1 MTYIVGQIFEKREPE
16 VTAWCNENGYLFR
29 KIESGYQIQSYPEL
43 SLEDLK
49 EAKLDALEKAQHQ
62 AEAQAYIQSSVGFE
76 INAGERAN
84 RDIGGLLVTTKET
97 DTVQFCDYHNEL
109 HPVTLAQLKLM
120 QAEIIQNAQY
130 IYAQKW
136 AYRDAINA
144 AESVEAL
151 EEIEISFKYLD
162 IYEDVNIDDSEVG

>member
-29 KIESGYQIQSYPEL
+29 KIESGYQIQSYPEP
-43 SLEDLK
+43 SFEDLK
-49 EAKLDALEKAQHQ
+49 AAKLQTLEKAQLQ
-62 AEAQAYIQSSVGFE
+62 AESEAFIQSSVGYE

-84 RDIGGLLVTTKET
+84 RDINGLLVTTKET
-97 DTVQFCDYHNEL
+97 DMVQFCDYHNQL
-109 HPVTLAQLKLM
+109 HPVMFSQLKVM

-144 AESVEAL
+144 ASTA
-151 EEIEISFKYLD
+151 EELDAISFEFKYLD
-162 IYEDVNIDDSEVG
+162 IYEDVNVDDVQEG